1 MAIILELLSFPA
13 TIMTLTGNIRKYWTL
28 RKTGKQEPSRSQS
41 TQKRMSIISMEY
53 PSSCQ
58 IFGNQY
64 YEKTKQRKQL
74 PKLQHR
80 QTESAKVRNRVWF
93 RTGRNSKST
102 NQERPQN
109 ISILCKHIIPDT
121 HSHTLPDDGRS
132 ISRNVAE
139 KHYDSRRDKLRNNMD
154 TTESTNT
161 NIFKMT
167 FEVGQGVS
175 GINLQGFHASVW
187 EQG

>member
-1 MAIILELLSFPA
+1 
-13 TIMTLTGNIRKYWTL
+13 
-28 RKTGKQEPSRSQS
+28 
-41 TQKRMSIISMEY
+41 MEY

-58 IFGNQY
+58 TFGNQY
-64 YEKTKQRKQL
+64 YEKTKRRKQ
-74 PKLQHR
+74 PSKLQHH

-93 RTGRNSKST
+93 RTGPNSKST

-139 KHYDSRRDKLRNNMD
+139 KHYDSRHDKLRNNMD

-161 NIFKMT
+161 NIFKIKHFVEFLGDRETTVVFQEM
-167 FEVGQGVS
+167 QSVS
-175 GINLQGFHASVW
+175 TSYILKAPSAS
-187 EQG
+187 

>member
-1 MAIILELLSFPA
+1 
-13 TIMTLTGNIRKYWTL
+13 
-28 RKTGKQEPSRSQS
+28 
-41 TQKRMSIISMEY
+41 MEY
-53 PSSCQ
+53 FSSCQ
-58 IFGNQY
+58 TFGNQY

-74 PKLQHR
+74 PKLQHH

-93 RTGRNSKST
+93 RTGPNSKST

-139 KHYDSRRDKLRNNMD
+139 KHYDSRHDKLRNNITMKRK
-154 TTESTNT
+154 E
-161 NIFKMT
+161 F
-167 FEVGQGVS
+167 VS
-175 GINLQGFHASVW
+175 KSKASLSVKCLHMLKL
-187 EQG
+187 GTILR